1 MEWEGSLALV
11 LGFSFDLFPVNADL
25 FSPRLNDE
33 AGDERLS
40 GSNGI
45 GEGILEGLGGNV
57 FQRGIPAIVEE
68 FCLGTFRHF
77 LAQGEVGLVD
87 QHRQKSHPGGRD
99 RRR

>member
-1 MEWEGSLALV
+1 MEREGSLPLV
-11 LGFSFDLFPVNADL
+11 LGFSFDLFPLRADL
-25 FSPRLNDE
+25 FPVRLDDE
-33 AGDERLS
+33 AGDEWLS

-45 GEGILEGLGGNV
+45 GEGILEGLCGNV

-68 FCLGTFRHF
+68 FYLGTFRHF
-77 LAQGEVGLVD
+77 LAEGEVGLVD